1 MRHQPHTTIDY
12 LSLTVPDTED
22 HYPERLGKAFINNV
36 PYLATLFLKLIM
48 PFVDPSKLAG
58 ACSVSR
64 VPSLVYLVGT
74 REKVHFNPFV
84 VTELLYKPT
93 EITASWGGDIKFIY
107 EHEKYWPALLSLCQ
121 KRQAAETIRWQE
133 LGGVVGIS
141 EWDIKS
147 TLKTENSAEVQAD
160 GLTEATHHVE
170 NAENVD
176 R

>member
-1 MRHQPHTTIDY
+1 VDC

-36 PYLATLFLKLIM
+36 PYLVNLFLKLIM
-48 PFVDPSKLAG
+48 PFVDPSKLVG
-58 ACSVSR
+58 ACSVSHVR
-64 VPSLVYLVGT
+64 SLVYVVGT
-74 REKVHFNPFV
+74 REKVHFNPSV
-84 VTELLYKPT
+84 VAEHLYMPT
-93 EITASWGGDIKFIY
+93 EITTSWGGDIKFIY
-107 EHEKYWPALLSLCQ
+107 EHEIYWPALLSLCQ

-133 LGGVVGIS
+133 LGEVVGIN

-147 TLKTENSAEVQAD
+147 TLRSENSAEVQVD

-170 NAENVD
+170 HAD

>member
-1 MRHQPHTTIDY
+1 MGQGTENLVLLIDFADKAKSPSISTARTV
-12 LSLTVPDTED
+12 LSILQD

-36 PYLATLFLKLIM
+36 PYFVNLFFKLIM
-48 PFVDPSKLAG
+48 PFVDP
-58 ACSVSR
+58 R
-64 VPSLVYLVGT
+64 T
-74 REKVHFNPFV
+74 REKVHFNPSV

-147 TLKTENSAEVQAD
+147 TLKAENSAEVQAD
-160 GLTEATHHVE
+160 GLTEPTHHVE
-170 NAENVD
+170 SVEG
-176 R
+176 